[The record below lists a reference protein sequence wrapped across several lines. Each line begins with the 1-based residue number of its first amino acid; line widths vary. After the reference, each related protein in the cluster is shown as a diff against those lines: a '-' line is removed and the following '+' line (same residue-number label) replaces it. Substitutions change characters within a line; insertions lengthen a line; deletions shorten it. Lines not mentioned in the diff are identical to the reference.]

1 MQYMHIFLMV
11 ICGVIL
17 LWFGYFLFFGP
28 PSPFY
33 PSLPWSKKRKFKGTP
48 GEAKVCPVCTML
60 MLKGDRLKTI
70 VFPPR
75 KSTDI
80 DCIMHIKGCYSCLN
94 NKVPRHCPICKA
106 TLTVNDFLLA
116 RMFKR
121 PGRKSH
127 VHVLGCN
134 RCRKV

>member
-1 MQYMHIFLMV
+1 MHILLM
-11 ICGVIL
+11 II
-17 LWFGYFLFFGP
+17 FGIVLIWLGHFLFFGP

-33 PSLPWSKKRKFKGTP
+33 PGLPWSKEKEFKGNP

-75 KSTDI
+75 NSTDI

-94 NKVPRHCPICKA
+94 NKVPRRCPVCKA
-106 TLTVNDFLLA
+106 KLNVNDFLLA

-121 PGRKSH
+121 PGKKSH

-134 RCRKV
+134 RCKKV

>member
-1 MQYMHIFLMV
+1 MHILLMIIFGIV
-11 ICGVIL
+11 LV
-17 LWFGYFLFFGP
+17 WFGHFLFFGP

-33 PSLPWSKKRKFKGTP
+33 PNLPWSKEKEFKGSP

-60 MLKGDRLKTI
+60 MMKGDRLKTI

-75 KSTDI
+75 KSNDI

-94 NKVPRHCPICKA
+94 NEVPRRCPVCKA
-106 TLTVNDFLLA
+106 KLNVDDFLLA

-121 PGRKSH
+121 PGKKNH

-134 RCRKV
+134 RCKKV